1 MKKILP
7 SPGTFSNSESINM
20 DRSSFS
26 PRDTVTY
33 IWRSLGLPE
42 NALES
47 LELPMDA
54 ECGPSSFKVDHLSQ
68 ASIGTAALT
77 AALLSSVRSGTL
89 VPKTTVP
96 NEHANIEFKSE
107 RLYTLSGNPAS
118 SSWGTIGGLHRTRD
132 GYIRM
137 HDSFPNHRENALKT
151 LGLPLEASREEVA
164 EKMLE
169 WDAADLES
177 KAIEGGAVMAAL
189 RSFEQWDML
198 PQAKAISDGPILVN
212 KIATQEPYTI
222 PSRCAQPGKKSLQ
235 GLRVVE
241 MSRVIAA
248 PVAGRTLA
256 AHGADVIWIT
266 SPTLPDLPSLDIDLS
281 RGKRTVQLDIKKE
294 DDKARLLELL
304 RTADVFIQSYRPGS
318 LAKYGLSTD
327 ELVNLN
333 PRLVIAS
340 LNAYGP
346 DGPWSQ
352 RRGFDSLVQ
361 TCSGIN
367 VADAERYGAGEAA
380 RVLPCQAFDHGAGYF
395 LAAGIMAALYKR
407 ATEGDL
413 YEVKVSLA
421 GVMRYLRSLG
431 RHPGKD
437 GFARRDFRSSEEV
450 GKYLEARQTQFGELK
465 AVRHAATIE
474 GVEVGWAEMPKPLG
488 SDAPE
493 WL

>member
-1 MKKILP
+1 M
-7 SPGTFSNSESINM
+7 
-20 DRSSFS
+20 
-26 PRDTVTY
+26 
-33 IWRSLGLPE
+33 
-42 NALES
+42 
-47 LELPMDA
+47 
-54 ECGPSSFKVDHLSQ
+54 
-68 ASIGTAALT
+68 
-77 AALLSSVRSGTL
+77 
-89 VPKTTVP
+89 
-96 NEHANIEFKSE
+96 
-107 RLYTLSGNPAS
+107 
-118 SSWGTIGGLHRTRD
+118 HRTRD

-304 RTADVFIQSYRPGS
+304 LTADVFIQSYRPG
-318 LAKYGLSTD
+318 
-327 ELVNLN
+327 
-333 PRLVIAS
+333 
-340 LNAYGP
+340 
-346 DGPWSQ
+346 
-352 RRGFDSLVQ
+352 
-361 TCSGIN
+361 
-367 VADAERYGAGEAA
+367 
-380 RVLPCQAFDHGAGYF
+380 
-395 LAAGIMAALYKR
+395 
-407 ATEGDL
+407 
-413 YEVKVSLA
+413 
-421 GVMRYLRSLG
+421 
-431 RHPGKD
+431 
-437 GFARRDFRSSEEV
+437 
-450 GKYLEARQTQFGELK
+450 
-465 AVRHAATIE
+465 
-474 GVEVGWAEMPKPLG
+474 
-488 SDAPE
+488 
-493 WL
+493 